1 MRCRAC
7 DKNLTD
13 YESTRKYT
21 NTHSYID
28 LCNHCFSGVYIQTED
43 RQDLADTSYSG
54 DVEENY
60 TPLSYD
66 TD

>member
-13 YESTRKYT
+13 YESTRKYANT
-21 NTHSYID
+21 NNYID

-43 RQDLADTSYSG
+43 RQDLADTYYSG